1 MTQRRWRGEKE
12 EKERKARNGVSE
24 KEREQKKETMTDE
37 VLRGSSCVCGARH
50 GGSGGRVF
58 FFFMQPVECLLIA
71 LSRRRMGADKGAFP
85 L

>member
-1 MTQRRWRGEKE
+1 MRCYVAVPVYAEHGTV
-12 EKERKARNGVSE
+12 GVE
-24 KEREQKKETMTDE
+24 A
-37 VLRGSSCVCGARH
+37 VF
-50 GGSGGRVF
+50 F